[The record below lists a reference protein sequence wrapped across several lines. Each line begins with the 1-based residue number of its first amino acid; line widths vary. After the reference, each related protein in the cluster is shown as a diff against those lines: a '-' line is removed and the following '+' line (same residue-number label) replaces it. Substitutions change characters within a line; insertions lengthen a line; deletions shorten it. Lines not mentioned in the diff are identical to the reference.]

1 MGLLRR
7 ADPASRRSYGE
18 RRSARAAA
26 VLLAIVSLV
35 AVPVLVVL
43 VASDDTVSSVRP
55 GAPGSDDP
63 LRPSAPF
70 LAGIGDGVRPSGIA
84 CSTTPQ
90 TALRARAHL
99 DLFADARRVRVP
111 ERVGVRPT
119 CAYWVRTED
128 ADGVITIGSPE
139 RRAFT
144 LGDFFDVWGAPLT
157 PTRVLTF
164 RVSERRPLRVFVD
177 GRRVSGDPRSV
188 RLRDGRQIALVV
200 GRRPRTVPS
209 SFAFPRAG

>member
-1 MGLLRR
+1 M
-7 ADPASRRSYGE
+7 
-18 RRSARAAA
+18 
-26 VLLAIVSLV
+26 LLAIVSLV

-43 VASDDTVSSVRP
+43 FASDESVSSAPRP
-55 GAPGSDDP
+55 GTPGSDDP

-70 LAGIGDGVRPSGIA
+70 LAGVGDGVRPNGIA

-99 DLFADARRVRVP
+99 DVFADARRVRVP

-128 ADGVITIGSPE
+128 ANGVITIGSPE

-144 LGDFFDVWGAPLT
+144 LGDFFDVWGAPLSR
-157 PTRVLTF
+157 TRVLTF
-164 RVSERRPLRVFVD
+164 RAGERRPVRVFVD

-188 RLRDGRQIALVV
+188 RLRDGRQIAVVV

-209 SFAFPRAG
+209 TFAFPRAG